1 MAPLSVEVHIQYI
14 PNVRQKYKCTVL
26 STQTKLWWTD
36 SVAKRVIYSNKKCM
50 DMESQLRSKAKL
62 HQLYID
68 SLSITASPKVLLCPN
83 KGSSPYPLKAKEYN

>member
-50 DMESQLRSKAKL
+50 DIWKVNSDLR
-62 HQLYID
+62 
-68 SLSITASPKVLLCPN
+68 PN
-83 KGSSPYPLKAKEYN
+83 FINCT